1 MPACHEPPTF
11 ASVMKSRTGSIVPWD
26 SLTSEMLTRSRV
38 YPGNKYRLQKV
49 AQKLQHGQGIR
60 IAVAGGSVA
69 LGTPCE
75 PKKEGE
81 LKPRVCP
88 WTAWSSRLEEWLHAA
103 YSSTPRDRIQ
113 VVNMARAATT
123 SQWAATFLAG
133 FAQQLGHPLS
143 QFDMIIV
150 DYENND
156 QHAGRDMVN
165 TILVAAEELLVQLLE
180 LPQEPAVLYL
190 FSGTKA
196 FLAMKTRK
204 PKGPKDPKFLNARP
218 WMEDEQMRLLRHY
231 QVPALSWRDAIW
243 RAAFSRG
250 RRHPL
255 LDCHDATH
263 PTQCLHYVWA
273 AVVADLLRHEA
284 RAYCMRAGNALDAG
298 MSTGKQS
305 RNDHGGQAA
314 GGVSGVHQS
323 MPKFAT
329 GGHQV
334 APRPSHA
341 AREMLGPAMSYQL
354 PANRLTGGNKVPA
367 KGLQPLTLLSVD
379 VGRDRFHCSEM
390 RPPGSWQF
398 REDVPG
404 KIGWIVEGP
413 GSGEE
418 ISFDVLFSRR
428 IVMAYL
434 RSYEN
439 MGQVQVFVDNLLVPN
454 SGNGSFS
461 SRESEFVP
469 AQKMGDDT
477 TQESR
482 LLVQRAALPAKVLDG
497 LWKSRSSQYFQ
508 MTIVDSVV
516 KKEPVWVRVR
526 LGRLASS
533 KGKGPSRGKNKFKLL
548 AVISY

>member
-1 MPACHEPPTF
+1 
-11 ASVMKSRTGSIVPWD
+11 
-26 SLTSEMLTRSRV
+26 
-38 YPGNKYRLQKV
+38 
-49 AQKLQHGQGIR
+49 
-60 IAVAGGSVA
+60 
-69 LGTPCE
+69 
-75 PKKEGE
+75 
-81 LKPRVCP
+81 
-88 WTAWSSRLEEWLHAA
+88 
-103 YSSTPRDRIQ
+103 
-113 VVNMARAATT
+113 MARGATT
-123 SQWAATFLAG
+123 SQWAAAFLAG
-133 FAQQLGHPLS
+133 FAEQLGHPLS
-143 QFDMIIV
+143 EFDLIIV

-156 QHAGRDMVN
+156 QHAGKEMVK
-165 TILVAAEELLVQLLE
+165 TILEAAEELLMQLLE

-190 FSGTKA
+190 FSGAKA
-196 FLAMKTRK
+196 FLAMKTRN

-263 PTQCLHYVWA
+263 PTQCLHFVWA

-284 RAYCMRAGNALDAG
+284 RAYCMRAGNLLDAG
-298 MSTGKQS
+298 MSTDKQLRS
-305 RNDHGGQAA
+305 DHHGQAA

-323 MPKFAT
+323 MPKSAT
-329 GGHQV
+329 GGRQV

-354 PANRLTGGNKVPA
+354 PANRLTGGNKVPV

-379 VGRDRFHCSEM
+379 VGQDRFHCSEM

-439 MGQVQVFVDNLLVPN
+439 MGQVQVFVDKLVVPTG
-454 SGNGSFS
+454 GNAS
-461 SRESEFVP
+461 SPSSQSESSS
-469 AQKMGDDT
+469 AQKMGDDM
-477 TQESR
+477 TQKPKY
-482 LLVQRAALPAKVLDG
+482 LVHRATSPAKVLDG
-497 LWKSRSSQYFQ
+497 YWKSRSSQYFQ
-508 MTIVDSVV
+508 MTIVDSVA
-516 KKEPVWVRVR
+516 KQEPVWVRVR
-526 LGRLASS
+526 LSRLSSS
-533 KGKGPSRGKNKFKLL
+533 KGKGPSRGTNKFKLL